1 MSASNDT
8 KSTKKI
14 LVVDDEEAMREVL
27 QVRLTGWG
35 YEVAVAADGAEGRRL
50 FERFGPDL
58 VLTDVVLPD
67 TEGTELL
74 PFFLEQDPDLPV
86 ILMTAYGSV
95 EKAVEAMKEGAR
107 DFLTKPIDYGNLK
120 SVIDDAERT
129 TGIRRTTRQLD
140 SALKQEDL
148 SVGEMIGE
156 GEAMERIF
164 EQIRQVAGTDAPV
177 FITGESGTGKELAA
191 RAIHRLGRRSDEAF
205 VPVNTAAIPSELME
219 SEIFGHEKGAFTGAI
234 DSRPGCFEMAHGGT
248 LFLDEIAEMPLAL
261 QPKLLRVLE
270 DGRVRRLG
278 GKQERQLDVRLI
290 AATNRE
296 PREAIAEKL
305 LREDL
310 FYRLNVFQVELPPLR
325 ARGDLPLLAQHILSR
340 LNERHGTSVEGLG
353 DEAARTLAA
362 YSWPGNVRELR
373 NILERAVVLA
383 KEGWIEPVH
392 LPPYVRNPEVST
404 TVVGDRL
411 VLPLDTTVAEAE
423 KRLILETLERTDQ
436 NKAETARRL
445 GIDVKTV
452 RNKLKSYGMM

>member
-8 KSTKKI
+8 KAAKKI

-35 YEVAVAADGAEGRRL
+35 YEVAVASDGAEGRRL
-50 FERFGPDL
+50 FERFEPDL

-74 PFFLEQDPDLPV
+74 PAFLEQDPDLPV

-120 SVIDDAERT
+120 AVIDDAERT

-140 SALKQEDL
+140 SALQKEDL

-156 GEAMERIF
+156 GDAMERIF

-191 RAIHRLGRRSDEAF
+191 RAIHRLSRRSDGPF

-248 LFLDEIAEMPLAL
+248 LFLDEIAEMPLPL

-310 FYRLNVFQVELPPLR
+310 FYRLNVFQLELPPLR
-325 ARGDLPLLAQHILSR
+325 ARSDLPLLAQHLLTR
-340 LNERHGTSVEGLG
+340 LNERHGTNVEGLG
-353 DEAARTLAA
+353 EEAARTLAT
-362 YSWPGNVRELR
+362 YPWPGNVRELR

-392 LPPYVRNPEVST
+392 LPPYVRNPEVAT

>member
-1 MSASNDT
+1 
-8 KSTKKI
+8 
-14 LVVDDEEAMREVL
+14 
-27 QVRLTGWG
+27 
-35 YEVAVAADGAEGRRL
+35 
-50 FERFGPDL
+50 
-58 VLTDVVLPD
+58 
-67 TEGTELL
+67 
-74 PFFLEQDPDLPV
+74 
-86 ILMTAYGSV
+86 
-95 EKAVEAMKEGAR
+95 
-107 DFLTKPIDYGNLK
+107 
-120 SVIDDAERT
+120 
-129 TGIRRTTRQLD
+129 
-140 SALKQEDL
+140 
-148 SVGEMIGE
+148 
-156 GEAMERIF
+156 
-164 EQIRQVAGTDAPV
+164 
-177 FITGESGTGKELAA
+177 
-191 RAIHRLGRRSDEAF
+191 
-205 VPVNTAAIPSELME
+205 
-219 SEIFGHEKGAFTGAI
+219 
-234 DSRPGCFEMAHGGT
+234 MAHGGT
-248 LFLDEIAEMPLAL
+248 LFLDEIAEMPLPL

-310 FYRLNVFQVELPPLR
+310 FYRLNVFQLELPPLR
-325 ARGDLPLLAQHILSR
+325 ARSDLPLLAQHLLTR
-340 LNERHGTSVEGLG
+340 LNERHGTNVEGLG
-353 DEAARTLAA
+353 EEAARTLAT
-362 YSWPGNVRELR
+362 YPWPGNVRELR

-392 LPPYVRNPEVST
+392 LPPYVRNPEVAT